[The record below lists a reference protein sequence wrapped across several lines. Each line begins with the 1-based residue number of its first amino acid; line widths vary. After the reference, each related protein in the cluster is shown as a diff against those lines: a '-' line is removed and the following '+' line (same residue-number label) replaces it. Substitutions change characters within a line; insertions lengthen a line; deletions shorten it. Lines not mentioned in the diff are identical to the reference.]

1 MAAKAKILIIED
13 SPTQAAVIADVV
25 KKAGHQP
32 AIYTDIAAGISQIIV
47 KERPDLVLLDLHL
60 LDANGNQIADGFQV
74 CREIKRSPMK
84 PGVVVVSAEGDEE
97 AVQWA
102 IMQGADA
109 FLQKPFAVA
118 DLTRVISEVLG
129 DGS

>member
-1 MAAKAKILIIED
+1 MAGKAKILIIED

-32 AIYTDIAAGISQIIV
+32 AIYHDITGGVGQIIA
-47 KERPDLVLLDLHL
+47 KERPNLVLLDLHL
-60 LDANGNQIADGFQV
+60 LDANGHPVADGFQV
-74 CREIKRSPMK
+74 CREIKRSPLK

-97 AVQWA
+97 AVQFA
-102 IMQGADA
+102 MMQGADA
-109 FLQKPFAVA
+109 FLQKPFVVA

-129 DGS
+129 EV

>member
-13 SPTQAAVIADVV
+13 SPTQSAVIADIV

-32 AIYTDIAAGISQIIV
+32 AVYNDITGGVAQILA
-47 KERPDLVLLDLHL
+47 KEQPNLVLLDLHL
-60 LDANGNQIADGFQV
+60 LDAKGQPVADGFQV
-74 CREIKRSPMK
+74 CREIKRSHSK
-84 PGVVVVSAEGDEE
+84 PGVVVVSSEGDED

-102 IMQGADA
+102 IAQGADA
-109 FLQKPFAVA
+109 FLQKPFVVA

-129 DGS
+129 TG